1 MMNLHKAFQMTARTR
16 AAAGMAAVMTVAA
29 LGAGSLLLTAAA
41 APVRLLGVSAQDA
54 AVVIEATEPVAYSV
68 SRPDPLTLV
77 VELRGVSIGAAAS
90 RVQPAHVVSA
100 VRLEQADAADG
111 VSVARVRLTLDRAVD
126 YKVASAR
133 NTIRLDFAAA
143 RPAPA
148 AAPAAATGADRAAA
162 PRVAAGTSARPAE
175 SATAIERI
183 RATRNGAT
191 TTVTI
196 SADGKLTPGG
206 VTESRD
212 LPRRLMLDFPNVGT
226 RAAAQT
232 AGDGDLVRRVRIQPN
247 SQGPLATRV
256 VMEMGEGTTY
266 TLQRGTV
273 GTREVAVVFQ
283 AARGAERPVRSS
295 GDGAFAVL
303 GAEAI
308 TLAQANVGAAAG
320 GVDAMAALKTL
331 PQAPGGASPGAPPV
345 SARPAG
351 QARVSA
357 ARSPQ
362 DAAAPVTAPAAGAA
376 PAASPLLHAN
386 SQQFSVGQE
395 KKYVGHPIS
404 MDFQG
409 VDLRSVLRTFA
420 EISGLNMVI
429 DPDVQGTVDIVL
441 TDVPWDQALEV
452 ILRGNQLDY
461 TVDGTIVRI
470 AKVDTLQKEQDSRV
484 QLAQSA
490 AQAGALAV
498 RTYTLSYAKADQ
510 AAPLVKSA
518 LLSPRGNV
526 QIDARTNTLIV
537 TDLPDRLDTVNQLLG
552 TIDRAEPQVEIEA
565 RIITTTRDFARAL
578 GVQWGFNGRVN
589 SDVGNTTPFAF
600 PNNGSLGGRAGGLQG
615 ANDVRGNPNDAAG
628 TAVGLGVAD
637 ATSAVGL
644 ALGSIN
650 GAFNLDVAL
659 SALERSGKGRI
670 LSTPRV
676 TTQNNV
682 EAEITQ
688 GVQIPVQTVAN
699 ETVTV
704 TFKDAALTL
713 KVTPQITASNTVIM
727 QITLENASPGALVA
741 TGTGNIPSIDTQ
753 RAITRVQVSDGM
765 TTVMGGIFVSRE
777 ISTND
782 KTPLMHRIPLL
793 GWLFK
798 RDSQVDES
806 RELLIFI
813 TPRIQKG

>member
-1 MMNLHKAFQMTARTR
+1 
-16 AAAGMAAVMTVAA
+16 
-29 LGAGSLLLTAAA
+29 
-41 APVRLLGVSAQDA
+41 
-54 AVVIEATEPVAYSV
+54 
-68 SRPDPLTLV
+68 
-77 VELRGVSIGAAAS
+77 
-90 RVQPAHVVSA
+90 
-100 VRLEQADAADG
+100 
-111 VSVARVRLTLDRAVD
+111 
-126 YKVASAR
+126 
-133 NTIRLDFAAA
+133 
-143 RPAPA
+143 
-148 AAPAAATGADRAAA
+148 
-162 PRVAAGTSARPAE
+162 
-175 SATAIERI
+175 
-183 RATRNGAT
+183 
-191 TTVTI
+191 
-196 SADGKLTPGG
+196 
-206 VTESRD
+206 
-212 LPRRLMLDFPNVGT
+212 
-226 RAAAQT
+226 
-232 AGDGDLVRRVRIQPN
+232 
-247 SQGPLATRV
+247 
-256 VMEMGEGTTY
+256 MEMTEGTTY

-273 GTREVAVVFQ
+273 GTRDVAVVFQ
-283 AARGAERPVRSS
+283 AAKAVNTAARSG
-295 GDGAFAVL
+295 GDGAFALL
-303 GAEAI
+303 GPEAL
-308 TLAQANVGAAAG
+308 TLAQAITAGPAAAPVDG
-320 GVDAMAALKTL
+320 GIEAMAALRTL
-331 PQAPGGASPGAPPV
+331 PQATSGAAVAASPA
-345 SARPAG
+345 ATRPAG
-351 QARVSA
+351 PARVSA

-362 DAAAPVTAPAAGAA
+362 DAAVPAAAPLQGLPPRADGAPSASTAPRV
-376 PAASPLLHAN
+376 N
-386 SQQFSVGQE
+386 SQQFSVAPE

-470 AKVDTLQKEQDSRV
+470 AKIDTLKREQDSRT

-510 AAPLVKSA
+510 AAPLVRSA
-518 LLSPRGNV
+518 LLSARGNV

-537 TDLPDRLDTVNQLLG
+537 TDLPERLDTVNQLLS

-589 SDVGNTTPFAF
+589 SEVGNTTPLAF
-600 PNNGSLGGRAGGLQG
+600 PNNGSLGGRVGGLQG
-615 ANDVRGNPNDAAG
+615 PNDLRSNPNDVAATG
-628 TAVGLGVAD
+628 VGLGVAD